1 MTPLNR
7 RRFALFKANKRA
19 FGALI
24 VFGFLFVVSL
34 FAEILAN
41 DKPLIVR
48 YKGQMYF
55 PMVHMYTDADFGGLL
70 PTEADY
76 KDPFTRN
83 EIETNGWMVMPPVP
97 YRYDSVDYFSTEPF
111 PAAPSIR
118 DRTINS
124 ARKNV
129 WNLQRKRMND

>member
-7 RRFALFKANKRA
+7 RRLSMFKANKRA

-48 YKGQMYF
+48 YKGQTYF
-55 PMVHMYTDADFGGLL
+55 PLLHMYTDADFGGLL

-76 KDPFTRN
+76 KDPFT
-83 EIETNGWMVMPPVP
+83 IQQIQDNGWMVMPLIP
-97 YRYDSVDYFSTEPF
+97 FSKIKSTTF
-111 PAAPSIR
+111 LS
-118 DRTINS
+118 
-124 ARKNV
+124 
-129 WNLQRKRMND
+129 W